1 MRLSATPRGVQFS
14 VRAQPRASR
23 DRIVGPHGEALKV
36 AVSAPPEGG
45 RANEAIVRLLAKTL
59 GVRRSAVRL
68 VGGRASRDKLIEVEG
83 LTLEQLQERIANIV
97 ASGKGKAK
105 G

>member
-45 RANEAIVRLLAKTL
+45 KANDALVRLLAKAL
-59 GVRRSAVRL
+59 GVSRSAVRL

-83 LTLEQLQERIANIV
+83 LTLEQLRERIANIV

>member
-1 MRLSATPRGVQFS
+1 MRLSATPRGVQFG

-45 RANEAIVRLLAKTL
+45 KANEALLRLLAKAL
-59 GVRRSAVRL
+59 GVSRSAVRL

-83 LTLEQLQERIANIV
+83 LTLEQLRERIANIV